1 MAQVLRQ
8 LEPVHD
14 PRVLVGPETADDA
27 AVYQLDPERAIVST
41 IDFITPVV
49 DDPFVY
55 GEVAAA
61 NSLSDIWAMGA
72 RPLFA
77 LNLAGFP
84 PDVLPPEV
92 LAEILRGG
100 ASKAAEAGVPIVGG
114 HTVKDDEPK
123 YGLAVNG
130 IVHPQHI
137 IRNSGA
143 QPGDSLVL
151 TKPLGIGVITT
162 SIKRDLASPEV
173 AARAVEVMC
182 TLNRGAGESMA
193 AIGVS
198 AATDV
203 TGFGLLGHLR
213 EMTAGSGVAAE
224 ISFASVPL
232 IDGAAALA
240 EAGCVPGGSQ
250 DNLAFLQSTGI
261 VIWDGGLGEAQ
272 QLLLADAQTSGGLL
286 IAVPEERLQ
295 ALLAALR
302 GAGTLAQAVVG
313 RITGTD
319 AAGSIRVLA

>member
-1 MAQVLRQ
+1 LRQ
-8 LEPVHD
+8 LAPADH
-14 PRVLVGPETADDA
+14 PSVLVATETADDA
-27 AVYQLDPERAIVST
+27 AVYQLSPETAIVST

-55 GEVAAA
+55 GQIAAA

-92 LAEILRGG
+92 LGEILRGG
-100 ASKAAEAGVPIVGG
+100 ASKAAEAGVPIIGG

-130 IVHPQHI
+130 IVHPQRI
-137 IRNSGA
+137 VRNSGA
-143 QPGDSLVL
+143 KPGDVLVL

-162 SIKRDLASPEV
+162 GIKRDLASGAV
-173 AARAVEVMC
+173 AARAVEAM
-182 TLNRGAGESMA
+182 TALNRGAGEAMA
-193 AIGVS
+193 AVGVS

-213 EMTAGSGVAAE
+213 EMTAGSGVSAELSFGAVPVIEGAAE
-224 ISFASVPL
+224 
-232 IDGAAALA
+232 LA

-250 DNLAFLQSTGI
+250 DNYDFLQSSGALT
-261 VIWDGGLGEAQ
+261 WDIGLSASQ
-272 QLLLADAQTSGGLL
+272 RLLLADAQTSGGLL
-286 IAVPEERLQ
+286 IAVPEANLER
-295 ALLAALR
+295 LLAALR
-302 GAGTLAQAVVG
+302 DAQTLACAVIG
-313 RITGTD
+313 RVTGPDST
-319 AAGSIRVLA
+319 GGIRVVL